1 MQPAWG
7 RDSAALLGRV
17 FISGIFLQAVLG
29 KTLGWGGQAAYM
41 AANGMHF
48 ITPLL
53 AAALVIEAVGTACIL
68 SGYRASAAALIMSVY
83 LLMVTVRL
91 HNFWS
96 LEGAHA
102 AMMQTHFLKN
112 LAIVGG
118 LLLLAAFG
126 PGRFALGQR
135 RLAAS
140 R

>member
-1 MQPAWG
+1 MQTAWA

-29 KTLGWGGQAAYM
+29 KTLGWSGQAAYM

-68 SGYRASAAALIMSVY
+68 SGYRASTAALIMSVY
-83 LLMVTVRL
+83 LLMVTIRL

-126 PGRFALGQR
+126 PGRFALGQQ
-135 RLAAS
+135 RLATS